1 MGTTILIIAVVFLF
15 ALGLLGVVLPAI
27 PGLPILWL
35 GVLVYGWATGFQE
48 VTVGVVVLTGIIA
61 LIGMTLDF
69 LAGVLGAKTFGA
81 SWYGVLGALLGGIF
95 GFIAVSVFGLFIGS
109 FVGAWLG
116 EYLKYERTSSATKA
130 GFGTIMGIVFGMVL
144 KIIFALVIIGIF
156 VWKIV

>member
-48 VTVGVVVLTGIIA
+48 ITVGVVVLTGVIA
-61 LIGMTLDF
+61 LVGMALDF

-95 GFIAVSVFGLFIGS
+95 GFVVGSVFGLFVGS
-109 FVGAWLG
+109 FAGAWLG

-130 GFGTIMGIVFGMVL
+130 GFGTILGIVFGMVL
-144 KIIFALVIIGIF
+144 KIIFAFIIIGIF
-156 VWKIV
+156 VWKII

>member
-48 VTVGVVVLTGIIA
+48 VTVGAVVLTGVIA
-61 LIGMTLDF
+61 LVGMALDF

-95 GFIAVSVFGLFIGS
+95 GFIAVSAFGLFIGS

-130 GFGTIMGIVFGMVL
+130 GFGTIVGILFGMVL

>member
-61 LIGMTLDF
+61 LVGIALDF

-95 GFIAVSVFGLFIGS
+95 GFIAVSAFGLFIGS

-156 VWKIV
+156 VWKII